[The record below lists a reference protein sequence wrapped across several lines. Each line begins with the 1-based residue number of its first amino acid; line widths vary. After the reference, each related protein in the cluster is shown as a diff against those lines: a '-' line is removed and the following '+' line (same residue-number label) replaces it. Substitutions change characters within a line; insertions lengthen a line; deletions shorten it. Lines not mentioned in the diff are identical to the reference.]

1 MESTALTNSEYNN
14 GLCSDLYKSKKDDY
28 DFKTEISDTALVRF
42 ISDIAVEGTGFE
54 LAFTSYYK
62 SSGSRYNALYRPAIF
77 IFHLKF
83 NYS

>member
-62 SSGSRYNALYRPAIF
+62 SSGSR
-77 IFHLKF
+77 
-83 NYS
+83 